1 MSKSEKRRRRRKN
14 KGEEE
19 NLLQSLLGSK
29 LGIGTVT
36 PSTFC
41 ESVQSQ
47 GQPRFKECGI
57 RLFLFKVVSKSH
69 CRGHGYGEK

>member
-1 MSKSEKRRRRRKN
+1 MSESEKRRSRRKK

-19 NLLQSLLGSK
+19 NLLPSLLGPK

-41 ESVQSQ
+41 GSVQSQ
-47 GQPRFKECGI
+47 GQPRFKECGN
-57 RLFLFKVVSKSH
+57 RLFLFKEASKSH
-69 CRGHGYGEK
+69 CRWHGYGEK